1 MVIIKRQ
8 KESSI
13 DEGSKKKASHY
24 IKLVEFYLRE
34 LIEGK
39 SYEGSSK
46 IKNRT
51 IQLPSSPSTDY
62 IFKRGEISVKKHVH
76 CHGYCT
82 SIHSS
87 RNLDFT

>member
-1 MVIIKRQ
+1 MRYR
-8 KESSI
+8 
-13 DEGSKKKASHY
+13 KKASHY
-24 IKLVEFYLRE
+24 IKLGEFYLIQ

-39 SYEGSSK
+39 SYEGSPK

-51 IQLPSSPSTDY
+51 IQLPTDY
-62 IFKRGEISVKKHVH
+62 IFKRGEINVKKHVH

-87 RNLDFT
+87 QNLDFT